1 MIKNGAT
8 MVVMESNDKHVHGKH
23 DGKRWTT
30 CLSYV
35 ITWQKELFLRLIHQ
49 IRMFFL
55 NIRKNEL

>member
-8 MVVMESNDKHVHGKH
+8 MIMMESNDKHVHGKH

-35 ITWQKELFLRLIHQ
+35 ITWQKELFSKLITS
-49 IRMFFL
+49 
-55 NIRKNEL
+55 N

>member
-1 MIKNGAT
+1 
-8 MVVMESNDKHVHGKH
+8 MVVMENNDKHVHGKH

-35 ITWQKELFLRLIHQ
+35 ITWRKELFLRLIHQ

>member
-1 MIKNGAT
+1 MI
-8 MVVMESNDKHVHGKH
+8 MVESNDKHVHGKH

-30 CLSYV
+30 CLNYV

>member
-8 MVVMESNDKHVHGKH
+8 MIMMESNDKHVHGKH

-35 ITWQKELFLRLIHQ
+35 ITWQKELFSKLITSNWDD
-49 IRMFFL
+49 L
-55 NIRKNEL
+55 LSIRKNRL